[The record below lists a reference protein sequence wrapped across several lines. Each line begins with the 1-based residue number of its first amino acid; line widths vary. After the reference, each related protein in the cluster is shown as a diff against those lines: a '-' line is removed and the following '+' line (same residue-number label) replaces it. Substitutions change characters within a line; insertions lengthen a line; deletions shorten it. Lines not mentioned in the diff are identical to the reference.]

1 MAIRKFLD
9 LTGAQHL
16 KDKIV
21 EKIPTKISEITN
33 DSGFITIDQ
42 VPEGAVASTTTPKMN
57 GTAAVGTEAGFSRGD
72 HVHPTDTTRAAAS
85 DLTAEVTRAKAAE
98 AANAS
103 AAAEAKT
110 AANNAQTAANNAQ
123 ADVDALEGKVGA
135 VTEGK
140 TVVQMISDA
149 QTAAT
154 YDDTQ
159 VKADLATV
167 TGKVNTLVGAD
178 TNKSVRTIANEELA
192 AQLVP
197 EGAKESLDTLAE
209 IAAWIQAHPDDASAM
224 NAAITALQNKVDTG
238 DKNVS
243 AYVNDAIAA
252 LNIGD
257 YAKAADL
264 TALAARVTTLEGT
277 TATLRTDLTAET
289 NRAKAAEGA
298 NTAAIEAISADY
310 VKATE
315 LVAITNTEIDAMFA

>member
-9 LTGAQHL
+9 LTGAQYL
-16 KDKIV
+16 KNKIV
-21 EKIPTKISEITN
+21 EKIPTKTSDITN

-42 VPEGAVASTTTPKMN
+42 VPEGAAASTTTPKMN

-98 AANAS
+98 GANATAAAN
-103 AAAEAKT
+103 AKT
-110 AANNAQTAANNAQ
+110 AADNAKTAADNAQ
-123 ADVDALEGKVGA
+123 ADVNALEGKVGT
-135 VTEGK
+135 VPEGK

-264 TALAARVTTLEGT
+264 TTLEGT
-277 TATLRTDLTAET
+277 TATLRTD
-289 NRAKAAEGA
+289 
-298 NTAAIEAISADY
+298 IEAISADY

>member
-98 AANAS
+98 
-103 AAAEAKT
+103 
-110 AANNAQTAANNAQ
+110 
-123 ADVDALEGKVGA
+123 
-135 VTEGK
+135 
-140 TVVQMISDA
+140 
-149 QTAAT
+149 
-154 YDDTQ
+154 
-159 VKADLATV
+159 
-167 TGKVNTLVGAD
+167 
-178 TNKSVRTIANEELA
+178 
-192 AQLVP
+192 
-197 EGAKESLDTLAE
+197 
-209 IAAWIQAHPDDASAM
+209 
-224 NAAITALQNKVDTG
+224 
-238 DKNVS
+238 
-243 AYVNDAIAA
+243 
-252 LNIGD
+252 
-257 YAKAADL
+257 
-264 TALAARVTTLEGT
+264 
-277 TATLRTDLTAET
+277 
-289 NRAKAAEGA
+289 GA

>member
-178 TNKSVRTIANEELA
+178 SNKSVRTIANEELV

-197 EGAKESLDTLAE
+197 EGAKESLNTLSE

>member
-9 LTGAQHL
+9 LTGAQYL
-16 KDKIV
+16 KNKIV
-21 EKIPTKISEITN
+21 EKIPTKTSDITN

-42 VPEGAVASTTTPKMN
+42 VPEGAAASATTPKMN

-98 AANAS
+98 AANAT

-110 AANNAQTAANNAQ
+110 AANNAQTAADNAQ
-123 ADVDALEGKVGA
+123 ADVNALEGKVGT
-135 VTEGK
+135 VPEGK

-159 VKADLATV
+159 VKADLTAV
-167 TGKVNTLVGAD
+167 TGKVTTLVGAD
-178 TNKSVRTIANEELA
+178 ANKSVRTIANEELA

-197 EGAKESLDTLAE
+197 EGAKESLNTLSE
-209 IAAWIQAHPDDASAM
+209 IAAWIQAHPDDAAAM

-264 TALAARVTTLEGT
+264 TALAARVTTLEST
-277 TATLRTDLTAET
+277 TATLGTD
-289 NRAKAAEGA
+289 
-298 NTAAIEAISADY
+298 IEAISADY

>member
-98 AANAS
+98 AANTA

-159 VKADLATV
+159 VKADIVIVA
-167 TGKVNTLVGAD
+167 GKVNTLVGVGGAD
-178 TNKSVRTIANEELA
+178 ANKSVRTIANEELA

-197 EGAKESLDTLAE
+197 EGAKESLNTLSE
-209 IAAWIQAHPDDASAM
+209 IAAWIQAHPDDAAAM
-224 NAAITALQNKVDTG
+224 NAAITALQNKVNTG
-238 DKNVS
+238 NKNVS
-243 AYVNDAIAA
+243 AYVNDAIDA

-264 TALAARVTTLEGT
+264 TALATRFTIFEDT
-277 TATLRTDLTAET
+277 TATLRTDLTAEVT
-289 NRAKAAEGA
+289 RAKAAETA
-298 NTAAIEAISADY
+298 NANSIAAI
-310 VKATE
+310 

>member
-9 LTGAQHL
+9 LTGAQYL
-16 KDKIV
+16 KNKIV
-21 EKIPTKISEITN
+21 EKIPTKTSDITN

-42 VPEGAVASTTTPKMN
+42 VPEGAAASATTPKMN

-98 AANAS
+98 AANAT

-110 AANNAQTAANNAQ
+110 AANNAQTAADNAQ
-123 ADVDALEGKVGA
+123 ADVNALEGKVGT
-135 VTEGK
+135 VPEGK

-159 VKADLATV
+159 VKADLTAV
-167 TGKVNTLVGAD
+167 TGKVTTLVGTDA
-178 TNKSVRTIANEELA
+178 NKSVRTIANEELA

-197 EGAKESLDTLAE
+197 EGAKESLNTLAE
-209 IAAWIQAHPDDASAM
+209 IAAWIQAHPDDAAAM

-243 AYVNDAIAA
+243 AYVSDAIAA

-264 TALAARVTTLEGT
+264 TALAARVTTLEST
-277 TATLRTDLTAET
+277 TATLGTD
-289 NRAKAAEGA
+289 
-298 NTAAIEAISADY
+298 IEAISADY

>member
-9 LTGAQHL
+9 LTGAQYL

-21 EKIPTKISEITN
+21 EKIPTKISDITN

-42 VPEGAVASTTTPKMN
+42 VPEGAAASTTTPKMN

-85 DLTAEVTRAKAAE
+85 DLTAE

-159 VKADLATV
+159 VKADLTAV
-167 TGKVNTLVGAD
+167 TGKVTTLVGAD
-178 TNKSVRTIANEELA
+178 ANKSVRTIANEELA
-192 AQLVP
+192 AQLIP
-197 EGAKESLDTLAE
+197 EDANESLNTLSE
-209 IAAWIQAHPDDASAM
+209 IAAWIQAHPDDAAAM

-264 TALAARVTTLEGT
+264 TALAARVTTLEST
-277 TATLRTDLTAET
+277 TATLGTDI
-289 NRAKAAEGA
+289 K
-298 NTAAIEAISADY
+298 AISADY

>member
-98 AANAS
+98 AANT
-103 AAAEAKT
+103 AAATEAK
-110 AANNAQTAANNAQ
+110 TAANNAQ

-167 TGKVNTLVGAD
+167 TGKVNTLVGVD

-209 IAAWIQAHPDDASAM
+209 IAAWIQAHPDDAAAM

-238 DKNVS
+238 NKNVS
-243 AYVNDAIAA
+243 AYVNDAIDA

-264 TALAARVTTLEGT
+264 TTLAGRVTTVEGT
-277 TATLRTDLTAET
+277 ATTLRTDLTAET

>member
-9 LTGAQHL
+9 LAGAKYL
-16 KDKIV
+16 KNKIV
-21 EKIPTKISEITN
+21 EKIPTKTSDITN

-42 VPEGAVASTTTPKMN
+42 VPEGAAASTTTPKMN
-57 GTAAVGTEAGFSRGD
+57 GTAAVGTEARFSRGD
-72 HVHPTDTTRAAAS
+72 HVHPTDTTRAAVS

-98 AANAS
+98 TTNAS
-103 AAAEAKT
+103 AAAKAQT

-135 VTEGK
+135 VTAGK

-159 VKADLATV
+159 VKATLSLV
-167 TGKVNTLVGAD
+167 TTKVNTLVGTDAK
-178 TNKSVRTIANEELA
+178 KSVRTIANEELA
-192 AQLVP
+192 AQLIP
-197 EGAKESLDTLAE
+197 EGAKESLNTLAE
-209 IAAWIQAHPDDASAM
+209 IAAWIQAHPDSASAM
-224 NAAITALQNKVDTG
+224 NADITALRNKVDTG

-252 LNIGD
+252 LNIGN

-264 TALAARVTTLEGT
+264 TAEVT
-277 TATLRTDLTAET
+277 
-289 NRAKAAEGA
+289 RAKAAETA
-298 NTAAIEAISADY
+298 NTKAIKAISADY

-315 LVAITNTEIDAMFA
+315 LVAITNAEIDAMFA

>member
-178 TNKSVRTIANEELA
+178 SNKSVRTIANEELA

-197 EGAKESLDTLAE
+197 EGAKESLNTLSE

>member
-9 LTGAQHL
+9 FTGAQHL

-57 GTAAVGTEAGFSRGD
+57 GTATVGSEAGFSRGD
-72 HVHPTDTTRAAAS
+72 HIHPTDTTRAAAS
-85 DLTAEVTRAKAAE
+85 GLTAEVTRAKAAE

-159 VKADLATV
+159 VKADLAIV
-167 TGKVNTLVGAD
+167 AGKVNTLVGAD
-178 TNKSVRTIANEELA
+178 ANKSVRTIANEELA
-192 AQLVP
+192 AQLIP
-197 EGAKESLDTLAE
+197 EGAKESLNTLSE
-209 IAAWIQAHPDDASAM
+209 IAAWIQAHPDDAAAM
-224 NAAITALQNKVDTG
+224 NAAITALRNKVDTG
-238 DKNVS
+238 NKNVS
-243 AYVNDAIAA
+243 AYVNDAIDA

-264 TALAARVTTLEGT
+264 TTLEGK
-277 TATLRTDLTAET
+277 ATILRTDLTAET
-289 NRAKAAEGA
+289 NRAKAAGA
-298 NTAAIEAISADY
+298 ANAASIAAISADY

>member
-72 HVHPTDTTRAAAS
+72 HVHPTDRTRAAAS

-98 AANAS
+98 AANTA

-167 TGKVNTLVGAD
+167 TGKVNTLVGVD

-209 IAAWIQAHPDDASAM
+209 IAAWIQAHPDDAAAM

-238 DKNVS
+238 NKNVS
-243 AYVNDAIAA
+243 AYVNDAIDA

-264 TALAARVTTLEGT
+264 TTLAGRVTTVEGT
-277 TATLRTDLTAET
+277 ATTLRTDLTAET

-315 LVAITNTEIDAMFA
+315 LVAITNAEIDAMFA

>member
-98 AANAS
+98 DANAS

-178 TNKSVRTIANEELA
+178 ANKSVRTIANEELA

-197 EGAKESLDTLAE
+197 EGANESLNTLSE
-209 IAAWIQAHPDDASAM
+209 IAAWIQAHPDDAAAM

-238 DKNVS
+238 NKNVS
-243 AYVNDAIAA
+243 AYVNDAIDA

-264 TALAARVTTLEGT
+264 TTLAGRVTTVEGT
-277 TATLRTDLTAET
+277 ATTLRTDLTAET

>member
-178 TNKSVRTIANEELA
+178 SNKSVRTIANEELA

-197 EGAKESLDTLAE
+197 EGAKESLNTLSE

-315 LVAITNTEIDAMFA
+315 LVAITNTEIDAMFE

>member
-192 AQLVP
+192 AQLIP

>member
-178 TNKSVRTIANEELA
+178 ANKSVRTIANEELA

-197 EGAKESLDTLAE
+197 EGAKESLNTLSE
-209 IAAWIQAHPDDASAM
+209 IAAWIQAHPDDAAAM

-238 DKNVS
+238 NKNVS
-243 AYVNDAIAA
+243 AYVNDAIDA

-264 TALAARVTTLEGT
+264 TTLAGRVTTVEGT
-277 TATLRTDLTAET
+277 ATTLRTDLTAET

-298 NTAAIEAISADY
+298 NASAIEAISADY

>member
-9 LTGAQHL
+9 LTGAQYL
-16 KDKIV
+16 KNKIV
-21 EKIPTKISEITN
+21 EKIPTKTSDIAN

-42 VPEGAVASTTTPKMN
+42 VPEGAAASATTPKMN

-243 AYVNDAIAA
+243 AYVNDAIDA

-264 TALAARVTTLEGT
+264 TTLAGRVTTVED
-277 TATLRTDLTAET
+277 TATTLRTDLTAET

>member
-209 IAAWIQAHPDDASAM
+209 IAAWIQAHPDDAAAM
-224 NAAITALQNKVDTG
+224 NADITALQNKVDTG
-238 DKNVS
+238 NKNVS
-243 AYVNDAIAA
+243 AYVNDAIDA

-264 TALAARVTTLEGT
+264 TTLVGRVTTVEGT
-277 TATLRTDLTAET
+277 ATTLRTDLTAET

>member
-9 LTGAQHL
+9 LTGAQYL
-16 KDKIV
+16 KNKIV
-21 EKIPTKISEITN
+21 EKIPTKTSDITN
-33 DSGFITIDQ
+33 DSGFIAIDQ
-42 VPEGAVASTTTPKMN
+42 VPEGAAASTTTPKMN

-98 AANAS
+98 GANATAAAN
-103 AAAEAKT
+103 AKT
-110 AANNAQTAANNAQ
+110 AADNAQ
-123 ADVDALEGKVGA
+123 ADVNALEGKVGT
-135 VTEGK
+135 VPEGK

-159 VKADLATV
+159 VKADLTAV
-167 TGKVNTLVGAD
+167 TGKVTTLVGAD
-178 TNKSVRTIANEELA
+178 ANKSVRTIANEELA

-197 EGAKESLDTLAE
+197 EGAKESLNTLAE
-209 IAAWIQAHPDDASAM
+209 IAAWIQAHPDDAAAM

-243 AYVNDAIAA
+243 AYVSDAIAA

-264 TALAARVTTLEGT
+264 TALAARVTTLEST
-277 TATLRTDLTAET
+277 TATLGTD
-289 NRAKAAEGA
+289 
-298 NTAAIEAISADY
+298 IEAISADY

>member
-9 LTGAQHL
+9 LTGAQYL

-33 DSGFITIDQ
+33 DSGFITINQ

-110 AANNAQTAANNAQ
+110 AANNAQTTANNAQ

-178 TNKSVRTIANEELA
+178 ANKSVRTIANEELA

-197 EGAKESLDTLAE
+197 EDAKESLNTLSE
-209 IAAWIQAHPDDASAM
+209 IAAWIQAHPDDAADM

-238 DKNVS
+238 NKNVS
-243 AYVNDAIAA
+243 AYVNDAIDA

-264 TALAARVTTLEGT
+264 TTLAGRVTTVEGT
-277 TATLRTDLTAET
+277 ATTLRTDLTAET

>member
-57 GTAAVGTEAGFSRGD
+57 GTAAVGAEAGFSRGD

-98 AANAS
+98 AANAA

-178 TNKSVRTIANEELA
+178 ANKSVRTIANEELA

-197 EGAKESLDTLAE
+197 EGAKESLNTLSE
-209 IAAWIQAHPDDASAM
+209 IAAWIQAHPDDAAAM

-238 DKNVS
+238 NKNVS
-243 AYVNDAIAA
+243 AYVNDAIDA
-252 LNIGD
+252 LNIDD

-264 TALAARVTTLEGT
+264 IILAGRVTTVEGT
-277 TATLRTDLTAET
+277 ATTLRTD
-289 NRAKAAEGA
+289 
-298 NTAAIEAISADY
+298 IDVISADY

>member
-103 AAAEAKT
+103 AAAEAK
-110 AANNAQTAANNAQ
+110 TAANNAQ

-289 NRAKAAEGA
+289 TRAKAAEADNA
-298 NTAAIEAISADY
+298 NAIEAISADY

>member
-315 LVAITNTEIDAMFA
+315 LVAIKNTEIDAMFA

>member
-9 LTGAQHL
+9 LTGAQYL
-16 KDKIV
+16 KNKIV
-21 EKIPTKISEITN
+21 EKIPTKTSDITN

-42 VPEGAVASTTTPKMN
+42 VPEGAAASTTTPKMN

-98 AANAS
+98 GANATAAAN
-103 AAAEAKT
+103 AKT
-110 AANNAQTAANNAQ
+110 AADNAKTAADNAQ
-123 ADVDALEGKVGA
+123 ADVNALEGKVGT
-135 VTEGK
+135 VPEGK

-159 VKADLATV
+159 VKADLTAV
-167 TGKVNTLVGAD
+167 TGKVTTLVGAD
-178 TNKSVRTIANEELA
+178 ANKSVRTIANEELA

-197 EGAKESLDTLAE
+197 EGAKESLNTLAE
-209 IAAWIQAHPDDASAM
+209 IAAWIQAHPDDAAAM

-243 AYVNDAIAA
+243 AYVSDAIAA

-264 TALAARVTTLEGT
+264 TALAARVTTLEST
-277 TATLRTDLTAET
+277 TATLGTD
-289 NRAKAAEGA
+289 
-298 NTAAIEAISADY
+298 IEAISADY

>member
-9 LTGAQHL
+9 LTGAQYL
-16 KDKIV
+16 KNKIV
-21 EKIPTKISEITN
+21 EKIPTKTSDITN

-42 VPEGAVASTTTPKMN
+42 VPEGAAASTTTPKMN

-98 AANAS
+98 GANATAAAN
-103 AAAEAKT
+103 AKT
-110 AANNAQTAANNAQ
+110 AADNAKTAADNAQ
-123 ADVDALEGKVGA
+123 ADVNALEGKVGT
-135 VTEGK
+135 VPEGK

-159 VKADLATV
+159 VKADLTAV
-167 TGKVNTLVGAD
+167 TGKVTTLVGAD
-178 TNKSVRTIANEELA
+178 ANKSVRTIANEELA

-197 EGAKESLDTLAE
+197 EGAKESLNTLGE
-209 IAAWIQAHPDDASAM
+209 IAAWIQAHPDDAAAM

-243 AYVNDAIAA
+243 AYVSDAIAA

-264 TALAARVTTLEGT
+264 TALAARVTTLEST
-277 TATLRTDLTAET
+277 TATLGTD
-289 NRAKAAEGA
+289 
-298 NTAAIEAISADY
+298 IEAISADY